1 MVFTV
6 KQDKNKNIMG
16 SNHRLRVA
24 VDFGTTF
31 SGVAWASFNLSIY
44 LFYSIDILVPS
55 GADSVAQTH
64 SAQPEEVIVISTWP
78 GVSKSSV
85 QQKQTI
91 RYSRDMCKY
100 YTSADHT
107 HLYD

>member
-1 MVFTV
+1 MAFTV
-6 KQDKNKNIMG
+6 KQNKNKNKMG

-31 SGVAWASFNLSIY
+31 SGASFNLSIY
-44 LFYSIDILVPS
+44 LFYSIDILVS
-55 GADSVAQTH
+55 SKADSVAQTH

-85 QQKQTI
+85 
-91 RYSRDMCKY
+91 
-100 YTSADHT
+100 
-107 HLYD
+107 